1 MKRKRLAIPFEYM
14 DTPERRVLSLEK
26 DGFPCVPV
34 LGLSRYNS
42 TQPFPDKHR
51 HPECIEISLC
61 VRAPLVFECEDKSY
75 KLMPGQLFV
84 TQPKDFHH
92 LITNPKGLFLYWMF
106 FRIPPKGGTVLGLPF
121 DESAALVKSMKNLP
135 HRLFSA
141 SADIRSLFAEL
152 FNIYDSMLAPSQ
164 RRLEFRTTL
173 LRLLNRIVASA
184 KKETP
189 ISADRRLYAMAQ
201 EIRKDPRKKRFV
213 PDLASKACMS
223 ESVFNA
229 RFKKLTGYP
238 PHAFI
243 TKCRLDA
250 IAQLLEQDDNSISI
264 LAREFGYHSPQHLAG
279 QFKAAFGMT
288 MREWRS
294 SHPQKHITSRAV
306 PGAVARR

>member
-1 MKRKRLAIPFEYM
+1 MGKSVQIPSQSDITSEQIILSPENDGIDGIPAISH
-14 DTPERRVLSLEK
+14 SLYK
-26 DGFPCVPV
+26 TNWQALPMH
-34 LGLSRYNS
+34 
-42 TQPFPDKHR
+42 THR
-51 HPECIEISLC
+51 DCIELC
-61 VRAPLVFECEDKSY
+61 FCSRGSLVFECEDKSY

-106 FRIPPKGGTVLGLPF
+106 FRIPPKGGTVLGLPS

-152 FNIYDSMLAPSQ
+152 FNIYDSKLTPSQ

-279 QFKAAFGMT
+279 QFKSAFGMT

-294 SHPQKHITSRAV
+294 SHPQKHITSPAV
-306 PGAVARR
+306 RGGDSRQ